1 MGGFSFSLSRI
12 PETVQ
17 HPCHLPSLVS
27 HCFFDLCSTHTRVL
41 KLTWGSRLSDFWTH
55 HMCSSHSVATSPHS
69 PASPS
74 CMLCALP
81 PKLQTVDIPQ
91 PSLDAPAMDPVHS
104 TPCHPICYCS
114 LNCLS
119 VETLS
124 IVKTA
129 TMPSHELSYS
139 QRLEQC
145 LVHHGHLIPTYLN
158 GRYINPS
165 EKAVWSRGKN
175 FPWESGGVDFA
186 MFSRSLCDFYGR
198 CYMPFPPR
206 SGITPCWERIW
217 SLVRAPGRELGFWR
231 QPSQIFLIR
240 TPIFYL

>member
-1 MGGFSFSLSRI
+1 MTDYSNLGIYENANVIMWLPCVLIMGGFSFSLSRI

-119 VETLS
+119 RGDTKHHED
-124 IVKTA
+124 
-129 TMPSHELSYS
+129 SHHVFSWAVILPEVRTVPGASWAPY
-139 QRLEQC
+139 
-145 LVHHGHLIPTYLN
+145 TYLF
-158 GRYINPS
+158 
-165 EKAVWSRGKN
+165 KW
-175 FPWESGGVDFA
+175 
-186 MFSRSLCDFYGR
+186 
-198 CYMPFPPR
+198 
-206 SGITPCWERIW
+206 
-217 SLVRAPGRELGFWR
+217 
-231 QPSQIFLIR
+231 
-240 TPIFYL
+240 